1 MGVPGHVPGY
11 PQGAPIRGLNDNLDI
26 LGHRADKLPP
36 PVPVGFLIPG
46 KRRLSAWPHNR
57 KFRPLWAEL
66 VCLRYGWVRFLQS
79 YKVIGLPGRQSW
91 VGITTAGLRLEAS
104 TGILWR
110 LWATDEL
117 RLLPSP
123 ARR

>member
-1 MGVPGHVPGY
+1 MMGTFGRRGEVLFSAVGFQLLVGVPGHVPGY

-36 PVPVGFLIPG
+36 PV
-46 KRRLSAWPHNR
+46 
-57 KFRPLWAEL
+57 L
-66 VCLRYGWVRFLQS
+66 V
-79 YKVIGLPGRQSW
+79 GRQSW
-91 VGITTAGLRLEAS
+91 VGITAAGLRLEAS

-117 RLLPSP
+117 RLLPWP